1 MSRGEDLAIDEV
13 EHDLCSM
20 EVGGGGGV
28 GGGGVDPTTRH
39 KVNLL
44 PPPCHHIYTAQGWV
58 AFTHHLLHSYLLIN
72 PRHSYLTTI
81 IFTSYLP
88 NIIVAVTYHRI
99 CRHLPYQSF
108 S

>member
-20 EVGGGGGV
+20 EVGVGVGVGV
-28 GGGGVDPTTRH
+28 GGGEIPQADTRSTYYH
-39 KVNLL
+39 R
-44 PPPCHHIYTAQGWV
+44 HHIYTAQGWV

-88 NIIVAVTYHRI
+88 SIIIAITYHHI
-99 CRHLPYQSF
+99 CRYLPYQSF